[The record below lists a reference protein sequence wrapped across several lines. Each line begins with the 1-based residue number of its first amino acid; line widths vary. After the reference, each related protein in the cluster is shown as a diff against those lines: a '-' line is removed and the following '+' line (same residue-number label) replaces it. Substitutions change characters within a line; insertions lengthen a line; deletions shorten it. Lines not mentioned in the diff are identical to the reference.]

1 MSRMKSLA
9 VAALGAG
16 MGMAAAAASALTN
29 AVAAGTELI
38 SGEPRAARR
47 RQARKGHRFVIGR
60 RGSRSRY
67 QPHQGSREIARRVR
81 QIMDGQLVAWTPPGT
96 EAPAADAALRAEKT
110 TAPAAISSKVLIENG
125 LEAERRAKRSEA
137 ARKAAR
143 TRAARK
149 LEAANG

>member
-16 MGMAAAAASALTN
+16 LGMAAAASSALTN
-29 AVAAGTELI
+29 AVAAGAELI

-47 RQARKGHRFVIGR
+47 RQARRGHQLVIGR

-67 QPHQGSREIARRVR
+67 KPHQGAREVARRVR

-96 EAPAADAALRAEKT
+96 EAPAADAALRAEK
-110 TAPAAISSKVLIENG
+110 AAAKPVKASVLIENG

-137 ARKAAR
+137 ARKAAA
-143 TRAARK
+143 TRARK
-149 LEAANG
+149 REAANG

>member
-16 MGMAAAAASALTN
+16 LGMAAAASSALTN
-29 AVAAGTELI
+29 AVAAGAELI

-47 RQARKGHRFVIGR
+47 RQARRGHQLVIGR

-67 QPHQGSREIARRVR
+67 QPHQGIQEQYRRR
-81 QIMDGQLVAWTPPGT
+81 GQIMAGKLAFYSSGVEP
-96 EAPAADAALRAEKT
+96 APAEPTPVKAST
-110 TAPAAISSKVLIENG
+110 LIENG

-137 ARKAAR
+137 ARKAAA

-149 LEAANG
+149 REAANG

>member
-29 AVAAGTELI
+29 AVAAGTEML
-38 SGEPRAARR
+38 SPEPRAARR

-67 QPHQGSREIARRVR
+67 QPHQGAREVARRVR

-96 EAPAADAALRAEKT
+96 EAPAADAALRAEK
-110 TAPAAISSKVLIENG
+110 AIPAQVLIDAG

-137 ARKAAR
+137 ARKAAA
-143 TRAARK
+143 TRARK
-149 LEAANG
+149 REAANG

>member
-16 MGMAAAAASALTN
+16 LGMAAAAGALTN
-29 AVAAGTELI
+29 AVTAGAELI

-96 EAPAADAALRAEKT
+96 EAPAADAALRAEK
-110 TAPAAISSKVLIENG
+110 AIPAQVLIDAG
-125 LEAERRAKRSEA
+125 LEAERRAKRSET
-137 ARKAAR
+137 ARKAAV
-143 TRAARK
+143 TRARK
-149 LEAANG
+149 REAANG

>member
-16 MGMAAAAASALTN
+16 LGMAAAAAGALTN
-29 AVAAGTELI
+29 AVTAGAELI

-67 QPHQGSREIARRVR
+67 QPNQGSREIARRVR
-81 QIMDGQLVAWTPPGT
+81 QILDGQLVAWTPPGT
-96 EAPAADAALRAEKT
+96 EAPAADAALRAEK
-110 TAPAAISSKVLIENG
+110 AIPAQVLIDAG

-137 ARKAAR
+137 ARKAAA
-143 TRAARK
+143 TRARK
-149 LEAANG
+149 REAANG

>member
-1 MSRMKSLA
+1 MSRMKSPA

-16 MGMAAAAASALTN
+16 LGMAAAAAGALTN
-29 AVAAGTELI
+29 AVTAGAELI

-81 QIMDGQLVAWTPPGT
+81 QILDGQLVAWTPPGT
-96 EAPAADAALRAEKT
+96 EAPAADAALRAEK
-110 TAPAAISSKVLIENG
+110 AIPAQVLIDAG

-137 ARKAAR
+137 ARKAAA
-143 TRAARK
+143 TRARK
-149 LEAANG
+149 REAANG

>member
-16 MGMAAAAASALTN
+16 LGMAAAAAGALTN
-29 AVAAGTELI
+29 AVTAGAELI

-81 QIMDGQLVAWTPPGT
+81 QILDGQLVAWTPPGT
-96 EAPAADAALRAEKT
+96 EAPAADAALRAEK
-110 TAPAAISSKVLIENG
+110 AIPAQVLIDAG

-137 ARKAAR
+137 ARKAAA
-143 TRAARK
+143 TRARK
-149 LEAANG
+149 REAANG

>member
-16 MGMAAAAASALTN
+16 LGMAAAASSALTN
-29 AVAAGTELI
+29 AVTAGAELI

-47 RQARKGHRFVIGR
+47 RQARKGHRLVIGR

-96 EAPAADAALRAEKT
+96 EAPAADAALRAEK
-110 TAPAAISSKVLIENG
+110 AIPAQVLIDAG

-137 ARKAAR
+137 ARKAAA
-143 TRAARK
+143 TRARK
-149 LEAANG
+149 REAANG